1 MESGAISDKQI
12 SASSADPNRAAS
24 RGRLHS
30 GAVSNEVES
39 WSVRVRNGNQWLQI
53 DLGSRSGTNLTGVA
67 TQGGT
72 NHRNKARW
80 VTKYKLQYSDD
91 GVNFQYYKDMVSWE
105 YSTGNTDKL
114 YFLCLFWWHQLL
126 YFIG

>member
-12 SASSADPNRAAS
+12 SASSAYPNRDAS

-39 WSVRVRNGNQWLQI
+39 WSASVRDGNQWLQI
-53 DLGSRSGTNLTGVA
+53 DLGSRSGINLTGVA

-72 NHRNKARW
+72 NHRNQARW
-80 VTKYKLQYSDD
+80 VKEYKLQYSDD

-105 YSTGNTDKL
+105 YSTGNTESYIFYV
-114 YFLCLFWWHQLL
+114 YFGGTNCCIL
-126 YFIG
+126 